1 MREKVAVIYNE
12 PLPGRYHSLGEGGA
26 VAGVL
31 DAVASV
37 CQALNALE
45 YEVQVLALKPPLSK
59 IKNQKSNIKEE
70 LKQLSVDIVFNL
82 FEGFD
87 DSSESEA
94 EVAYL
99 LKKMRVCFSGSPGHA
114 LLLSQNK
121 AVAKQVLRQHSIPT
135 PDWQVLS
142 PENVILPLNEVKGKN
157 LHFGLTFPCIIKPLN
172 THASHGLS
180 EKSVVE
186 DFPALAKQAS
196 FIHRAYGQ
204 PALVEEFLPGRE
216 FCALIMGNG
225 HPRIYPIEEII
236 YTLPPD
242 KPRILAY
249 PAKWDSQDDYF
260 RGTKV
265 RCPAE
270 VSPELKQEIETLALH
285 SFLVFG
291 CRGYAR
297 VDVRQDKEG
306 RIKVLDVNPNPD
318 IGSEGGARQQTEAA
332 GLDYPAFIG
341 EILSLAKE
349 AFLKVNSK
357 HQILNNIEN

>member
-45 YEVQVLALKPPLSK
+45 YEVQVLALKPPLS
-59 IKNQKSNIKEE
+59 QVKEE

-204 PALVEEFLPGRE
+204 LALVEEFLPGRE
-216 FCALIMGNG
+216 FCAMIMGNE
-225 HPRIYPIEEII
+225 HPTVFPIEEIV
-236 YTLPPD
+236 YTLPPG

-249 PAKWDSQDDYF
+249 PAKWHPQDAYF
-260 RGTKV
+260 RDTKV
-265 RCPAE
+265 KCPAE
-270 VSPELKQEIETLALH
+270 VSQELRQKVETLALH
-285 SFLVFG
+285 SFLALG

-306 RIKVLDVNPNPD
+306 QLKVLDVNPNPD
-318 IGSEGGARQQTEAA
+318 IGPGAGARLQAEAA

-349 AFLKVNSK
+349 AFLTSGICK
-357 HQILNNIEN
+357 ENVTTQPY

>member
-45 YEVQVLALKPPLSK
+45 YEVQVLALKPPLS
-59 IKNQKSNIKEE
+59 QVKEE

-142 PENVILPLNEVKGKN
+142 PENFD
-157 LHFGLTFPCIIKPLN
+157 FGLTFPCIIKPLN

-204 PALVEEFLPGRE
+204 LALVEEFLPGRE
-216 FCALIMGNG
+216 FCAMIMGNE
-225 HPRIYPIEEII
+225 HPTVFPIEEIV

-349 AFLKVNSK
+349 AFLTSGICK
-357 HQILNNIEN
+357 ENVTTQPY

>member
-12 PLPGRYHSLGEGGA
+12 PLPGRYHDLGEGGA

-59 IKNQKSNIKEE
+59 IKNQKSNIKEA

-142 PENVILPLNEVKGKN
+142 PENFD
-157 LHFGLTFPCIIKPLN
+157 FGLTFPCIIKPLN

-180 EKSVVE
+180 EESVVE
-186 DFPALAKQAS
+186 DFPALAKQVG
-196 FIHRAYGQ
+196 FVHRAYEQ
-204 PALVEEFLPGRE
+204 LALVEEFLPGRE
-216 FCALIMGNG
+216 FCALVMGNE
-225 HPRIYPIEEII
+225 HPTVFPIEEIV
-236 YTLPPD
+236 YTLPPG

-249 PAKWDSQDDYF
+249 PAKWDPQDAYF
-260 RGTKV
+260 RETKV
-265 RCPAE
+265 KCPAE
-270 VSPELKQEIETLALH
+270 VSQELRQKVETLALH
-285 SFLVFG
+285 SFLALG

-306 RIKVLDVNPNPD
+306 QLKVLDVNPNPD
-318 IGSEGGARQQTEAA
+318 IGPGAGARLQAEAA

-349 AFLKVNSK
+349 AFLTSGICK
-357 HQILNNIEN
+357 ENVTTQPY

>member
-12 PLPGRYHSLGEGGA
+12 PLPGRYHDLGEGGA

-59 IKNQKSNIKEE
+59 IKNQKSNIKEA

-87 DSSESEA
+87 DSPKSEA

-99 LKKMRVCFSGSPGHA
+99 LEKMGVCFSGSPGHA

-121 AVAKQVLRQHSIPT
+121 AVAKQVLRQQGIPT
-135 PDWQVLS
+135 PNWQVLS
-142 PENVILPLNEVKGKN
+142 PENFD
-157 LHFGLTFPCIIKPLN
+157 FGLTFPCIIKPLN

-180 EKSVVE
+180 EESVVE
-186 DFPALAKQAS
+186 DFPALAKQVG
-196 FIHRAYGQ
+196 FVHRAYEQ
-204 PALVEEFLPGRE
+204 LALVEEFLPGRE
-216 FCALIMGNG
+216 FCALVMGNE
-225 HPRIYPIEEII
+225 HPTVFPIEEIV
-236 YTLPPD
+236 YTLPPG

-249 PAKWDSQDDYF
+249 PAKWHPQDAYF
-260 RGTKV
+260 RETKV
-265 RCPAE
+265 KCPAE
-270 VSPELKQEIETLALH
+270 VSQELRQKVETLALH
-285 SFLVFG
+285 SFLALG

-306 RIKVLDVNPNPD
+306 QLKVLDVNPNPD
-318 IGSEGGARQQTEAA
+318 IGPGAGARLQAEAA
-332 GLDYPAFIG
+332 GLDYPTFIG

-349 AFLKVNSK
+349 AFLTSGICK
-357 HQILNNIEN
+357 ENVTTQPY

>member
-12 PLPGRYHSLGEGGA
+12 PLPGRYHSLGEGWA
-26 VAGVL
+26 AAGVL

-59 IKNQKSNIKEE
+59 IKNQKSNIKEA

-99 LKKMRVCFSGSPGHA
+99 LEKMGVCFSGSPGHA

-121 AVAKQVLRQHSIPT
+121 AVAKQVLRQQGIPT
-135 PDWQVLS
+135 PNWQVLS
-142 PENVILPLNEVKGKN
+142 PENFD
-157 LHFGLTFPCIIKPLN
+157 FGLTFPCIIKPLN

-216 FCALIMGNG
+216 FCALVMGNE
-225 HPRIYPIEEII
+225 HPTVFPIEEIV

-249 PAKWDSQDDYF
+249 PAKWHPQDAYF
-260 RGTKV
+260 RETKV
-265 RCPAE
+265 KCPAE
-270 VSPELKQEIETLALH
+270 VSQELRQKVETLALH
-285 SFLVFG
+285 SFLALG

-306 RIKVLDVNPNPD
+306 QLKVLDVNPNPD
-318 IGSEGGARQQTEAA
+318 IGPGAGARQQTEAA

-349 AFLKVNSK
+349 AFLTSGICK
-357 HQILNNIEN
+357 ENVTTQPY

>member
-12 PLPGRYHSLGEGGA
+12 PLPGRYHDLGEGGA

-59 IKNQKSNIKEE
+59 IKNQKSNIKEA

-87 DSSESEA
+87 DSPKSEA

-99 LKKMRVCFSGSPGHA
+99 LEKMGVCFSGSPGHA

-121 AVAKQVLRQHSIPT
+121 AVAKQVLRQQGIPT
-135 PDWQVLS
+135 PNWQVLS
-142 PENVILPLNEVKGKN
+142 PENFD
-157 LHFGLTFPCIIKPLN
+157 FGLTFPCIIKPLN

-180 EKSVVE
+180 EESVVE
-186 DFPALAKQAS
+186 DFPALAKQVG
-196 FIHRAYGQ
+196 FVHRAYEQ
-204 PALVEEFLPGRE
+204 LALVEEFLPGRE
-216 FCALIMGNG
+216 FCALIMGNE
-225 HPRIYPIEEII
+225 HPTVFPIEEIV
-236 YTLPPD
+236 YTLPPG

-249 PAKWDSQDDYF
+249 PAKWDPQDAYF
-260 RGTKV
+260 RETKV
-265 RCPAE
+265 KCPAE
-270 VSPELKQEIETLALH
+270 VSQELRQKVETLALH
-285 SFLVFG
+285 SFLALG

-306 RIKVLDVNPNPD
+306 QLKVLDVNPNPD
-318 IGSEGGARQQTEAA
+318 IGPGAGARLQAEAA

-349 AFLKVNSK
+349 AFLTSGICK
-357 HQILNNIEN
+357 ENVTTQPY

>member
-59 IKNQKSNIKEE
+59 IKNQKSNIKEA

-87 DSSESEA
+87 DSPKSEA

-99 LKKMRVCFSGSPGHA
+99 LKKMGVCFSGSPGHA

-121 AVAKQVLRQHSIPT
+121 AVAKQVLRQQGIPT
-135 PDWQVLS
+135 PNWQVLS
-142 PENVILPLNEVKGKN
+142 PENFD
-157 LHFGLTFPCIIKPLN
+157 FGLTFPCIIKPLN

-306 RIKVLDVNPNPD
+306 QLNVLDVNPNPD
-318 IGSEGGARQQTEAA
+318 IGPGAGARLQAEAA

-349 AFLKVNSK
+349 AFLTSGICK
-357 HQILNNIEN
+357 ENVTTQPY